1 MVKMKEMNSDDTKN
15 NFTRI
20 IKGSIISVALT
31 LILLFIYSIFLTYT
45 KLNENTIPLFV
56 IGITAIS
63 IFIGSLISSIHIK
76 KNGIINGA
84 MVGLI
89 YIIAIYLISSTISK
103 DFSLNMYSTIMIIS
117 SVIAGAVGGIIGVN
131 KKN

>member
-117 SVIAGAVGGIIGVN
+117 SIIAGALGGIIGVN

>member
-76 KNGIINGA
+76 KNGIINGT

-117 SVIAGAVGGIIGVN
+117 SIIAGALGGIIGVN

>member
-117 SVIAGAVGGIIGVN
+117 SVISGAVGGIIGVN